1 MRTNK
6 CGSLLYINRLW
17 DLQIYRI
24 NSSLKEDEEA
34 TSTNKKILTGET
46 KWSFTLNCTILSH
59 FLFFFFLGRG
69 GGCLFWRPGR

>member
-34 TSTNKKILTGET
+34 TSTNKKISLDWRD
-46 KWSFTLNCTILSH
+46 KMVIYSKLHNFISFLV
-59 FLFFFFLGRG
+59 FFF
-69 GGCLFWRPGR
+69 PG